1 VGDTILNQK
10 NCKFDEICA
19 FNRRGLFLGG
29 AAKSGTTLLL
39 SLLDGHPKLV
49 VLPEQTHFL
58 DKLPNFSSLKSSAAK
73 ARWLVAESNLRLLGQ
88 GRVETHGETKASI
101 RDYTGFD
108 YSGFVRLADE
118 FANEPRL
125 NDSLI
130 FSEVVRAYA
139 IAKGSDWQNCI
150 RWVEKTPGNEIRA
163 DELFK
168 LYPEA
173 RLLQVVRDP
182 RAVFASRK
190 TRLIKTFGHH
200 TKAHRLVRE
209 WNESSRQIRKLE
221 KRTDNYLLVRYEDI
235 VQNTTRTL
243 EKISQFIG
251 IELLPVML
259 EPTRAGSRWEGNSS
273 YQEKFAGISAESV
286 NQWKNVLT
294 EHEIWW
300 IEMHCR
306 EGMQI
311 AGYQLETDCKFSLAR
326 WSRRMAGESWGGY
339 LRARRGSLCQLAG
352 LLEECKYDAVTDAAR
367 S

>member
-1 VGDTILNQK
+1 VGDTIVSQEY
-10 NCKFDEICA
+10 CKFDEVCA

-58 DKLPNFSSLKSSAAK
+58 DKLRNFSGLNSCAAK
-73 ARWLVAESNLRLLGQ
+73 VQWLVAESNLRLLGQ
-88 GRVETHGETKASI
+88 GRIESHGETKASI

-108 YSGFVRLADE
+108 YSGFVRLAEE
-118 FANEPRL
+118 FAKEPRL

-130 FSEVVRAYA
+130 FSEIVRAYA
-139 IAKGSDWQNCI
+139 IAKGSDWQNCT

-163 DELFK
+163 DKLFK
-168 LYPEA
+168 LFPEA

-190 TRLIKTFGHH
+190 TRLIKTYGHH

-209 WNESSRQIRKLE
+209 WNESSRQIRKLQ

-235 VQNTTRTL
+235 VQDTTRTL

-259 EPTRAGSRWEGNSS
+259 EPTRAGNRWRGNSS
-273 YQEKFAGISAESV
+273 YHEFAGISAESV

-294 EHEIWW
+294 EDEIWW

-306 EGMQI
+306 KGMQI
-311 AGYQLETDCKFSLAR
+311 AGYQLETDGKFSLAR

-352 LLEECKYDAVTDAAR
+352 LLDECRYDAVTDAAR